1 MFSLTFHTVVVLLF
15 NLLWLYQRKWE
26 GLKEIYG
33 FTDAQYTSV
42 QKQLITLIRFYS
54 ISGII
59 TLLVLLYKLF
69 IR

>member
-1 MFSLTFHTVVVLLF
+1 MFSLAFHTVVVLFF

-26 GLKEIYG
+26 GFKEIYG
-33 FTDAQYTSV
+33 FTDTQYTSI

-59 TLLVLLYKLF
+59 TLLLLLYKIF
-69 IR
+69 TI

>member
-1 MFSLTFHTVVVLLF
+1 MFSLAFHTVVVLLF

-26 GLKEIYG
+26 GFKEIYG
-33 FTDAQYTSV
+33 FTDTQYTSI

-59 TLLVLLYKLF
+59 TLLLLLYKIF
-69 IR
+69 TI

>member
-26 GLKEIYG
+26 GFKEIYG
-33 FTDAQYTSV
+33 FTDTQYTSI

-59 TLLVLLYKLF
+59 TLLLLLYKIF
-69 IR
+69 TI

>member
-1 MFSLTFHTVVVLLF
+1 MFSLAFHTVAVLFF

-26 GLKEIYG
+26 GFKEIYG
-33 FTDAQYTSV
+33 FTDTQYTSI

-59 TLLVLLYKLF
+59 TLLLLLYKLLTL
-69 IR
+69 

>member
-1 MFSLTFHTVVVLLF
+1 MFSLAFHTVVVLLF

-26 GLKEIYG
+26 GFKEIYG
-33 FTDAQYTSV
+33 FTDIQYTSI

-59 TLLVLLYKLF
+59 TLLLLLYKIF